1 MEDIKCEWS
10 ICSQLKILEKN
21 TKKKTLLHLT
31 HTNPK
36 NRDTALWMLAQ
47 CIKSSSMTTPLGQRP
62 CALIYFGQI
71 NQPREHACRTVG
83 TP

>member
-1 MEDIKCEWS
+1 MEDIKREWS
-10 ICSQLKILEKN
+10 ICSQLKILEKQN
-21 TKKKTLLHLT
+21 KTLLHLT

-47 CIKSSSMTTPLGQRP
+47 CIRSSSMTTPLGQRP

-71 NQPREHACRTVG
+71 NQPQEHACRIVG
-83 TP
+83 AP